1 MSEQPVSIITGA
13 ATGIGY
19 TLAKRLLNQGHS
31 VVLNDVDDA
40 ALERSGDK
48 LELATGNDAV
58 ALVGGNAGSLDTIDT
73 LLRTAQSRF
82 GGVDNV
88 IANAGITTFGRFLD
102 YQPEQ
107 LQQLLSV
114 NIQGSFFIAQRAA
127 QAFIEKKQPGKILFM
142 SSVTGIQY
150 HPDLSA
156 YGMTKAALRM
166 LARNLGA
173 ELAEY
178 GITVNCVAPGAT
190 ATERTEEDPD
200 YSRTWAALTP
210 TGRVSTPGDIAAA
223 ACFLLSD
230 EAAQITG
237 QTLVIDGGWTLQSPT
252 NHTD

>member
-1 MSEQPVSIITGA
+1 MTEPKVSIITGA

-19 TLAKRLLNQGHS
+19 KLAERLLSQGQS
-31 VVLNDVDDA
+31 LVLNDLDEDV
-40 ALERSGDK
+40 LKQSCETLKSS
-48 LELATGNDAV
+48 TGNDAIAV
-58 ALVGGNAGSLDTIDT
+58 VGGNAGSLDTIDT
-73 LLRTAQSRF
+73 LLSTAQSRF
-82 GGVDNV
+82 GRVDNT
-88 IANAGITTFGRFLD
+88 IANAGITTFGKFLD

-114 NIQGSFFIAQRAA
+114 NIQGSFFIAQRSA
-127 QAFIEKKQPGKILFM
+127 QAFIANKQPGRILFM

-173 ELAEY
+173 ELAPH

-190 ATERTEEDPD
+190 ATERTEQDPD
-200 YSRTWAALTP
+200 YKRAWAALTP
-210 TGRVSTPGDIAAA
+210 TGRASTPDDIAAA

-230 EAAQITG
+230 DAAQITG
-237 QTLVIDGGWTLQSPT
+237 QTLVVDGGWTLQSPT
-252 NHTD
+252 QDTE